1 MSRAQ
6 ALSSH
11 RAGTRGL
18 VAQAVST
25 QTTLASDDEI
35 GDEAEE
41 CDEGEEQKIAP
52 ACRPAKPL
60 RNGDPFGIMKLTQEL
75 LLLAETTAIIRRCL
89 WALSHI
95 QREGL

>member
-18 VAQAVST
+18 IAKAIGS
-25 QTTLASDDEI
+25 QTTLASDDEV
-35 GDEAEE
+35 GDEAKE

-52 ACRPAKPL
+52 ASRPAKTLRSRDPL
-60 RNGDPFGIMKLTQEL
+60 GVMELTQEL
-75 LLLAETTAIIRRCL
+75 LLLT
-89 WALSHI
+89 
-95 QREGL
+95 

>member
-1 MSRAQ
+1 MGRAQ
-6 ALSSH
+6 ALSSN

-41 CDEGEEQKIAP
+41 RDEGEEQKIAP
-52 ACRPAKPL
+52 ARRPAKAL
-60 RNGDPFGIMKLTQEL
+60 RSGDPFGVMELTQEL
-75 LLLAETTAIIRRCL
+75 LLLA
-89 WALSHI
+89 
-95 QREGL
+95 

>member
-6 ALSSH
+6 ALSSY

-18 VAQAVST
+18 IAKAIGS

-52 ACRPAKPL
+52 ARRPAKSL
-60 RNGDPFGIMKLTQEL
+60 RSGDPFGIMELTQEL
-75 LLLAETTAIIRRCL
+75 LLLA
-89 WALSHI
+89 
-95 QREGL
+95 